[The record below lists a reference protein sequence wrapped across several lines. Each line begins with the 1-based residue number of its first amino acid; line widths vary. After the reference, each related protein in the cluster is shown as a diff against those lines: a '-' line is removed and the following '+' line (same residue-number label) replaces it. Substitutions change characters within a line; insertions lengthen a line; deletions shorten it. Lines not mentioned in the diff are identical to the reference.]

1 VNPTDPSRA
10 PLAYKNEAFLD
21 SDDARPLR
29 ILAEYLQPLY
39 AFQREK
45 ICGTV
50 VFFGSAR
57 LDPGGPLG
65 HYYEAARELARL
77 VTRWSMDLSS
87 EVCHCVVCTGGG
99 GGIMEAANRGAVDAG
114 GKSIGLNIGL
124 PHEQRPNR
132 YISPGLAF
140 EFHYFFMRKLWFAHL
155 ARALVVFPGG
165 FGTLDELTELLTL
178 MQTEKIA
185 RRIPIL
191 LYGSAYWNEV
201 INFEALVRHGMID
214 RQDLALFRFA
224 DDPATALALLQS
236 GMAPATETETPAI
249 AHSRRP

>member
-1 VNPTDPSRA
+1 
-10 PLAYKNEAFLD
+10 
-21 SDDARPLR
+21 
-29 ILAEYLQPLY
+29 
-39 AFQREK
+39 
-45 ICGTV
+45 

-65 HYYEAARELARL
+65 YYYDAARELARL
-77 VTRWSMDLSS
+77 VTQWSMELSS

-165 FGTLDELTELLTL
+165 FGTLDELMELLTL

-191 LYGSAYWNEV
+191 LYGSTYWNEV

-224 DDPATALALLQS
+224 DDPATALAQLQS
-236 GMAPATETETPAI
+236 GMAPTTETETPAI
-249 AHSRRP
+249 AHSRTP